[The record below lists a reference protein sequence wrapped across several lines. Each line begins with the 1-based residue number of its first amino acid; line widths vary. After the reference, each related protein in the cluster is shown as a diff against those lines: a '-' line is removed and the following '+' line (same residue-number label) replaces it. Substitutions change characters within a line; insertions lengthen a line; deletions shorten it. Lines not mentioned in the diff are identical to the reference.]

1 MRLLSVLLQVQTTGE
16 NLVEITQ
23 QTAIEGESFFQILLK
38 GGWILLPIFLL
49 LFLAIYVIIERWVTI
64 KSLGKKDVVWFAR
77 VNELISE
84 KKLSKAAKFCAE
96 HPSSYAKVITAGL
109 NESSEDA
116 HIIQEAME
124 TEARQ
129 QISKLEDKMN
139 YLGITASIA
148 PMLGFLGTIFGVIRI
163 FYNIALTNDLNIAAI
178 SDGLYQKMICS
189 GVGLLVGVI
198 AYAGYYVLNGRID
211 KIVANMDKYSNE
223 TLKALRTVKSK
234 GVTEESAD

>member
-1 MRLLSVLLQVQTTGE
+1 MHLLSVLLQVTGE
-16 NLVEITQ
+16 NLVEVGQ
-23 QTAIEGESFFQILLK
+23 QTVIEGESYFQILLK
-38 GGWILLPIFLL
+38 GGWILAPIFF
-49 LFLAIYVIIERWVTI
+49 LFILAVFVIIERWVVV
-64 KSLGKKDVVWFAR
+64 KNLGKKDTVWFAR

-84 KKLSKAAKFCAE
+84 NKMNKAAKFCAE

-109 NESSEDA
+109 KEASESDD
-116 HIIQEAME
+116 IIQEAME

-129 QISKLEDKMN
+129 QVSKLEDKMN

-189 GVGLLVGVI
+189 GVGLLVGII
-198 AYAGYYVLNGRID
+198 AYAGYYVLNGSID
-211 KIVANMDKYSNE
+211 KIVANMDKFSNE
-223 TLKALRTVKSK
+223 TLKAIRTVKK
-234 GVTEESAD
+234 HGATVKVEIED